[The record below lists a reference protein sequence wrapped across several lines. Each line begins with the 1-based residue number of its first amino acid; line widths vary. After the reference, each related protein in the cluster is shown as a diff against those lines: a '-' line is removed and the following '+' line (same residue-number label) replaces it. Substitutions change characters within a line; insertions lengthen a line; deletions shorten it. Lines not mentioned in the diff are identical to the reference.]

1 MLKYEANVRG
11 EIFRNGK
18 LCKQFLHH
26 TGYLCV
32 SIRNKQWRVHR
43 FVWVFFNGD
52 IPQDKCINHKDGD
65 KTNNSLDNLECVTY
79 KENTQHAYKA
89 GLMKIQSG
97 EENSMAKLDNK
108 NAVELFK
115 LLPYKSNT
123 EISQMFNLHPRYVS
137 LIRHK
142 RRWKKLWEE
151 YEGSETMAG
160 ASRSQA

>member
-11 EIFRNGK
+11 EVYRNGK

-32 SIRNKQWRVHR
+32 SIRNKKWNVHR
-43 FVWVFFNGD
+43 FVWVFHNGD
-52 IPQDKCINHKDGD
+52 VPKGHCINHINGD
-65 KTNNSLDNLECVTY
+65 KTDNRLENLECVTY
-79 KENTQHAYKA
+79 AENTQHAYQT
-89 GLMKIQSG
+89 GLMKGAVG
-97 EENSMAKLDNK
+97 EDNSMSKLTNEQ
-108 NAVELFK
+108 AFQLFQELPTK
-115 LLPYKSNT
+115 TNT

-142 RRWKKLWEE
+142 RRWKALWMQ